1 MAELHQFSSSRITN
15 FFSLQGDEERNETS
29 IQNISIT
36 ETSTI
41 SETTEEKEK
50 RIRKEA
56 SKRMQQKFRERLYA
70 RTSGM
75 IEQMNAKPL
84 KLPQGNT
91 DTPASQTSQSTQNA
105 AVNNRDPSTTVTLNN
120 QAPQPQQQVHQPHG
134 VDRGTNEERSYVDW
148 LIAAIII
155 AIAAILY
162 RRAASFLNFLPGSV
176 SSAESDNED
185 NSGSGLIHSLDDM

>member
-1 MAELHQFSSSRITN
+1 MSQLHQLSVSRITN
-15 FFSLQGDEERNETS
+15 LFYLQGDEERNETS
-29 IQNISIT
+29 IQKIPVT
-36 ETSTI
+36 ETNTI
-41 SETTEEKEK
+41 SETTEEKQK

-56 SKRMQQKFRERLYA
+56 SKRMQQKFKERLYA

-75 IEQMNAKPL
+75 IEQMNAKPH

-91 DTPASQTSQSTQNA
+91 ASPAGQTSQSTQNA
-105 AVNNRDPSTTVTLNN
+105 AVNNRDPSTTVPLNN
-120 QAPQPQQQVHQPHG
+120 QDPQPHQQHQPHE
-134 VDRGTNEERSYVDW
+134 VDRGTNEERSYVDL

-185 NSGSGLIHSLDDM
+185 TSGNGLIHSLDDM